1 MSTDQKNYILEQKI
15 NTLQE
20 KIIILEQKIDHLHNI
35 IINNSLHNSYIQHL
49 DLDLDLDLNLDPY
62 QYRSLSI
69 LKPPKLVR
77 QNAFYYASIDS
88 SNL

>member
-35 IINNSLHNSYIQHL
+35 IINNSLHNSHIQHL
-49 DLDLDLDLNLDPY
+49 DLDLDLNLDLDSY

-77 QNAFYYASIDS
+77 QNAFYYVSIDS